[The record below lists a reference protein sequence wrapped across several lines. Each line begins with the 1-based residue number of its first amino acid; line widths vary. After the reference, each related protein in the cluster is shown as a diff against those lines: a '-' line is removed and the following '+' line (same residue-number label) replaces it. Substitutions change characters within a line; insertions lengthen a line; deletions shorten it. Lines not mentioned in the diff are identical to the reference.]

1 MVAAEGD
8 DPGKFHP
15 YRHKADSAE
24 TCQPPEGI
32 TGFSALSLYRGTSWA
47 CCCQAKE
54 ISSTFLSIGRQEG
67 LLGEEHI

>member
-1 MVAAEGD
+1 MVVAEGD

-15 YRHKADSAE
+15 YRHKTGSAE

-32 TGFSALSLYRGTSWA
+32 TGSSALSLCNGTNWA
-47 CCCQAKE
+47 CSHQAKE
-54 ISSTFLSIGRQEG
+54 ISSTFLPIGRQEG